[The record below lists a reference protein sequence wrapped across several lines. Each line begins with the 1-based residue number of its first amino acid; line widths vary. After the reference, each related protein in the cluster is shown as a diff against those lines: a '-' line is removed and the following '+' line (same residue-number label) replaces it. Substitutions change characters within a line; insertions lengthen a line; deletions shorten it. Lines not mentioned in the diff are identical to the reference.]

1 MMLRLGLT
9 LCVPLLFTACGEGGE
24 RPGDTAITG
33 VPSSMSQPTG
43 GEPSTGPTGTG
54 GDDSSGAG
62 SETAGSTSS
71 GGALP
76 TSTGDGSDS
85 DGVKLDV
92 GGAPDF
98 GAPPED
104 GCKKVDVLYV
114 IDNSP
119 SMYDEQKTLIEN
131 FGTFTQ
137 EMQAALQNVEDYH
150 IGVITTDNYE
160 QEGFF
165 DDSTP
170 VVNKSEP
177 LCKFLGGMVVES
189 QAGLC
194 TPFAAGSRYIT
205 QQDDLASKFA
215 CVAEVGEDGDSDERV
230 GDALIGALS
239 PANNAPGACNEG
251 FSRPDALLIVV
262 ILTDEND
269 SSDASVQQWYDA
281 VVAAVG
287 KPENAVVL
295 SLIWDDS
302 EPSCSSELSES
313 TGYTIREFTEMFPN
327 QAVGNICADS
337 YAGFFA
343 GAVPVIDSACDNII
357 PN

>member
-1 MMLRLGLT
+1 MLPRVCLS
-9 LCVPLLFTACGEGGE
+9 LCVSSVLVACGEEGE
-24 RPGDTAITG
+24 RPGDSGITAVSAT
-33 VPSSMSQPTG
+33 MSQPTG
-43 GEPSTGPTGTG
+43 VDPSTGPTGTG
-54 GDDSSGAG
+54 GDDSTGAG
-62 SETAGSTSS
+62 SGSSAPTSS
-71 GGALP
+71 GGVEP
-76 TSTGDGSDS
+76 TSSGGETE
-85 DGVKLDV
+85 GVKLDV

-98 GAPPED
+98 AMPAED

-119 SMYDEQKTLIEN
+119 SMYDEQKTLIQN

-150 IGVITTDNYE
+150 IGVITTDNYAT
-160 QEGFF
+160 EGFF

-170 VVNKSEP
+170 VVNDSEP

-194 TPFAAGSRYIT
+194 TPFASGLRYIT

-215 CVAEVGEDGDSDERV
+215 CVADVGEDGDSDERV

-269 SSDASVQQWYDA
+269 SSDASVQEWYDA
-281 VVAAVG
+281 VVGAVG
-287 KPENAVVL
+287 KPENTVVL
-295 SLIWDDS
+295 SLIWDES
-302 EPSCSSELSES
+302 EPTCSSELSET
-313 TGYTIREFTEMFPN
+313 TGSTIREFTEMFPN
-327 QAVGNICADS
+327 HAVGDICANS